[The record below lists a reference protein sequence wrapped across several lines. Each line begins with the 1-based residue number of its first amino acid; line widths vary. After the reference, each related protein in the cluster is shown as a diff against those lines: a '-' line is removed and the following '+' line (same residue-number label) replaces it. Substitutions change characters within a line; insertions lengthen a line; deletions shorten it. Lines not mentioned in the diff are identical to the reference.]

1 MLVLTTIIKNQ
12 VDVKKKK
19 NQTKQKKCTLFFFI
33 YIKNEKL
40 TDRTHM

>member
-19 NQTKQKKCTLFFFI
+19 TKQNKKNVHFSFL
-33 YIKNEKL
+33 YI
-40 TDRTHM
+40 